1 MDELELLPLSP
12 ALAHEIAA
20 YRATFPADRM
30 RVTLNPD
37 RIPGLDHLEEY
48 ENIPSWLRFCET
60 MRGKITWFATV
71 RKTDGKM
78 VGALC
83 FRHRLEY
90 DDDDPEF
97 ASHIG
102 YSIRPDE
109 RWKGYAK
116 EQLRLALQVA
126 KTQGLEKVRVI
137 CLDSNIGSVKTILAN
152 GGVYVDT
159 LHGEESGL
167 NVNRYDIFISN
178 DKEIIT
184 MEQFKL
190 SPLFRDGAVLCR
202 NKEIRVWGTAEEGK
216 HLTLILKNEWN
227 QELGRDEVT
236 AKEGKFLFRLPP
248 QKAQVKCTLTL
259 SDGQDCLSY
268 SDIAIGDVY
277 LAGGQ
282 SNMELELQY
291 ADEGK
296 ELIPVHSN
304 PLVRY
309 FNVPKFARFCPEAE
323 EANENARWLP
333 VAPGTARDMSAA
345 AYYFAMKL
353 QPEIQVPIGII
364 DCYWG
369 GTSVT
374 CWMDEETLNR
384 TAEGQRY
391 IREYKALWAG
401 KSMEQYLAEEKA
413 FFDGLHQWSDQADAL
428 KAVHPEYTNQQLC
441 DEIGPCPPWNP
452 PAGPGS
458 PFRPDGLAHT
468 MLERV
473 IPATL
478 TGVLFYQGEEDTWR
492 TKCYDIL
499 LTSFILRLREQFQD
513 NELPFLNVQLP
524 MWIDRAATEDSK
536 LWPALRLAQW
546 KVYRNLRN
554 TGLAIMLD
562 QGEFDNIHPTNKR
575 VVGDRLYEAALD
587 VIYQRKARL
596 SPFALGKYAK
606 DGKLFISLSA
616 PVFDR
621 CEGEFLMEI
630 AGEDGQFVP
639 AETVLHS
646 DEIILSSPAVPHPVM
661 ARYAWTDY
669 AIVRLF
675 GMNGLPLAPFW
686 LE

>member
-1 MDELELLPLSP
+1 
-12 ALAHEIAA
+12 
-20 YRATFPADRM
+20 M
-30 RVTLNPD
+30 R
-37 RIPGLDHLEEY
+37 
-48 ENIPSWLRFCET
+48 RFE
-60 MRGKITWFATV
+60 
-71 RKTDGKM
+71 
-78 VGALC
+78 
-83 FRHRLEY
+83 
-90 DDDDPEF
+90 
-97 ASHIG
+97 
-102 YSIRPDE
+102 
-109 RWKGYAK
+109 
-116 EQLRLALQVA
+116 
-126 KTQGLEKVRVI
+126 
-137 CLDSNIGSVKTILAN
+137 
-152 GGVYVDT
+152 
-159 LHGEESGL
+159 
-167 NVNRYDIFISN
+167 
-178 DKEIIT
+178 
-184 MEQFKL
+184 L

-202 NKEIRVWGTAEEGK
+202 NKEIRVWGTAKEGTN
-216 HLTLILKNEWN
+216 LTLMLKNEWH
-227 QELGRDEVT
+227 QELCRDEVT

-248 QKAQVKCTLTL
+248 QKAQVKCFLVL
-259 SDGQDCLSY
+259 SDGREEITY

-296 ELIPVHSN
+296 GLIPVHSN

-333 VAPGTARDMSAA
+333 IAPGTARDMSAA
-345 AYYFAMKL
+345 AYFFAMKL
-353 QPEIQVPIGII
+353 QPEIQVPVGVI

-374 CWMDEETLNR
+374 CWMDEEALNR

-391 IREYKALWAG
+391 IREYSALWAG

-458 PFRPDGLAHT
+458 PFRPDGLVHT

-473 IPATL
+473 MPAAL

-499 LTSFILRLREQFQD
+499 LTAFILRLREQFQD
-513 NELPFLNVQLP
+513 NDLPFLNVQLP

-546 KVYRNLRN
+546 KVYRNIRH
-554 TGLAIMLD
+554 TGLAILLD

-575 VVGDRLYEAALD
+575 VVGERLYEAALS

-596 SPFALGKYAK
+596 SPFALGKYTK
-606 DGKLFISLSA
+606 DGKLHISLSA

-621 CEGEFLMEI
+621 CEGKFLMEI
-630 AGEDGQFVP
+630 AGEDGQFQP
-639 AETVLHS
+639 AETALCG
-646 DEIILSSPAVPHPVM
+646 DEIILSSPSVPHPVM

-675 GMNGLPLAPFW
+675 GANGLPLAPFW
-686 LE
+686 LA

>member
-1 MDELELLPLSP
+1 MDELQLVPVSL
-12 ALAHEIAA
+12 ALADEIAV
-20 YRATFPADRM
+20 YRASFPADRM
-30 RVTLNPD
+30 RVTLDPE

-48 ENIPSWLRFCET
+48 ADIPSWLRFCET
-60 MRGKITWFATV
+60 MRGKITWYATL
-71 RKTDGKM
+71 RKQDGKM

-109 RWKGYAK
+109 RRKGYAR
-116 EQLRLALQVA
+116 EQLRLALQEA
-126 KTQGLEKVRVI
+126 KAMGLEKVRVI
-137 CLDSNIGSVKTILAN
+137 CRDINLGSIKTILSC
-152 GGVYVDT
+152 GGMYVDT

-167 NVNRYDIFISN
+167 NVNRYDIPISIE
-178 DKEIIT
+178 KEN
-184 MEQFKL
+184 L
-190 SPLFRDGAVLCR
+190 SMQRFQLAPLFRDGAVLCR
-202 NKEIRVWGTAEEGK
+202 NKEIRIWGTAEEGTR
-216 HLTLILKNEWN
+216 LTLILRNEWD
-227 QELGRDEVT
+227 QELGRDEAV
-236 AKEGKFLFRLPP
+236 AQEGKFLFRLPP

-259 SDGQDCLSY
+259 ADGQNSVSY

-296 ELIPVHSN
+296 DLIPVHSN

-309 FNVPKFARFCPEAE
+309 FNVPKFARFIPEAE
-323 EANENARWLP
+323 EANENAHWLP
-333 VAPGTARDMSAA
+333 VAPGTARDMSAV
-345 AYYFAMKL
+345 AYFFAMKL
-353 QPEIQVPIGII
+353 QSEIQVPVGII

-374 CWMDEETLNR
+374 CWMDEEALNR

-391 IREYKALWAG
+391 VREYKDQWAG

-428 KAVHPEYTNQQLC
+428 KAVHPEYTNQNLC
-441 DEIGPCPPWNP
+441 AEIGPCPPWNP

-458 PFRPDGLAHT
+458 PFRPDGLVHT

-473 IPATL
+473 IPVTL

-492 TKCYDIL
+492 TKHYDIL
-499 LTSFILRLREQFQD
+499 LISFILRLREQFED
-513 NELPFLNVQLP
+513 HDLPFLNVQLP
-524 MWIDRAATEDSK
+524 MWMDGAATEDSK
-536 LWPALRLAQW
+536 LWPALRLSQW

-554 TGLAIMLD
+554 TGLAILLD

-575 VVGDRLYEAALD
+575 VVGDRLYECALD

-596 SPFALGKYAK
+596 SPYALGKYSK
-606 DGKLFISLSA
+606 DGKLFVTLSS

-621 CEGEFLMEI
+621 GQGEYLMEI

-639 AETVLHS
+639 AETILNG
-646 DEIILSSPAVPHPVM
+646 DEIILSSPAVHHPTQ

-675 GMNGLPLAPFW
+675 GGNGLPLAPFW

>member
-1 MDELELLPLSP
+1 M
-12 ALAHEIAA
+12 
-20 YRATFPADRM
+20 
-30 RVTLNPD
+30 
-37 RIPGLDHLEEY
+37 
-48 ENIPSWLRFCET
+48 
-60 MRGKITWFATV
+60 
-71 RKTDGKM
+71 
-78 VGALC
+78 
-83 FRHRLEY
+83 
-90 DDDDPEF
+90 
-97 ASHIG
+97 
-102 YSIRPDE
+102 
-109 RWKGYAK
+109 
-116 EQLRLALQVA
+116 Q
-126 KTQGLEKVRVI
+126 
-137 CLDSNIGSVKTILAN
+137 
-152 GGVYVDT
+152 
-159 LHGEESGL
+159 
-167 NVNRYDIFISN
+167 
-178 DKEIIT
+178 
-184 MEQFKL
+184 QFKL
-190 SPLFRDGAVLCR
+190 SPSFRDGAVLCR
-202 NKEIRVWGTAEEGK
+202 NKEIRLWGTAEDGK
-216 HLTLILKNEWN
+216 RLTLVLKNEWG
-227 QELGRDEVT
+227 QALGRDEAV
-236 AKEGKFLFRLPP
+236 AKAGKFLFRLPP

-259 SDGQDCLSY
+259 SDGQSSVSY
-268 SDIAIGDVY
+268 ADIAIGDVF

-309 FNVPKFARFCPEAE
+309 FNVPKFARFGPEAE

-333 VAPGTARDMSAA
+333 VAPGTARDMSGV
-345 AYYFAMKL
+345 AYFFAMKL

-374 CWMDEETLNR
+374 CWMDEESLNR

-391 IREYKALWAG
+391 IREYSALWAG

-441 DEIGPCPPWNP
+441 AEIGPCPPWNP

-458 PFRPDGLAHT
+458 PFRPDGLVHT

-492 TKCYDIL
+492 TKRYDVL

-513 NELPFLNVQLP
+513 NDLPFLNVQLP
-524 MWIDRAATEDSK
+524 MWIDGAATEDSK

-546 KVYRNLRN
+546 KVYRNLRH
-554 TGLAIMLD
+554 TGLAIMID
-562 QGEFDNIHPTNKR
+562 EGEFDNIHPTNKR
-575 VVGDRLYEAALD
+575 VVGERLYEAALD
-587 VIYQRKARL
+587 VIYQRKARR
-596 SPFALGKYAK
+596 SPFALGKYTK
-606 DGKLFISLSA
+606 DGKLCVSLSA

-621 CEGEFLMEI
+621 GQGEFLMEI
-630 AGEDGQFVP
+630 AGEDGQFQP
-639 AETVLHS
+639 AETALNGE
-646 DEIILSSPAVPHPVM
+646 EIILSCPAVPHPVM

-675 GMNGLPLAPFW
+675 GANGLPLAPFW